1 VQSRLPA
8 VNLTHFSNINENEVK
23 YKIGLCHLAVH
34 DTRSAL
40 SEVLLYPNPPVYTHP
55 ILSCNLT
62 VLLVVLV
69 AWCFVEFFPGTK
81 LYHCF
86 PLWFA

>member
-1 VQSRLPA
+1 MCVVCPVHTLQ
-8 VNLTHFSNINENEVK
+8 VK

-40 SEVLLYPNPPVYTHP
+40 SEVLLYSNPLVYTHP

-69 AWCFVEFFPGTK
+69 AWCFVEIFPWDEVVSLFSSLVCMTRI
-81 LYHCF
+81 
-86 PLWFA
+86 

>member
-1 VQSRLPA
+1 MCVVCPVHTLQ
-8 VNLTHFSNINENEVK
+8 VK

-40 SEVLLYPNPPVYTHP
+40 SEVLLYSNPLVYTHP

-69 AWCFVEFFPGTK
+69 AWCFVRNLPWDEVVSLFSSLVCMTRI
-81 LYHCF
+81 
-86 PLWFA
+86 